1 MSCSF
6 LLLLQSQLA
15 TDNLILI
22 LSVRPL
28 IICCCLYCFCLLQA
42 YFYLLCIFILT
53 SFFIIAAESVQ
64 DYKNNHNETIF
75 ILEHMCAGGLYL
87 DYLLRIVACPH
98 LRRFFLDPINL
109 TDSLAVFSSVTK
121 TLAEGALTSDTRS
134 TWFTAIDMLQL
145 LRILRL
151 LRPMSKVTGF
161 RLIYFTLRCSFREL
175 LLVFMLLM
183 FLMIV
188 FSSLLYY
195 LGGKKDI
202 TSIPHGMWFSLI
214 TMTTVGYGDIVP
226 KTVGSTIVL
235 FHFLLLLGD
244 CFPSIC
250 LLVRFLFST

>member
-1 MSCSF
+1 
-6 LLLLQSQLA
+6 
-15 TDNLILI
+15 
-22 LSVRPL
+22 
-28 IICCCLYCFCLLQA
+28 
-42 YFYLLCIFILT
+42 
-53 SFFIIAAESVQ
+53 
-64 DYKNNHNETIF
+64 
-75 ILEHMCAGGLYL
+75 MCAGGLYL

-98 LRRFFLDPINL
+98 LRRFFLDPINV
-109 TDSLAVFSSVTK
+109 TDGLAILSSVTK
-121 TLAEGALTSDTRS
+121 TLADGALASDDGS
-134 TWFTAIDMLQL
+134 AWFTTMNVLQL

-195 LGGKKDI
+195 LGEKKDI
-202 TSIPHGMWFSLI
+202 TSIPHGMWLSLI

-235 FHFLLLLGD
+235 FHF
-244 CFPSIC
+244 PC
-250 LLVRFLFST
+250 LVIVFVRSAC